1 MHLKLIEAQK
11 RQSVSEPAGDEETEK
26 QFCRTGLRQACR
38 AGGLA
43 ENIRKTVCNPMQECY
58 LYVLY
63 KKGRF
68 SLFRGKISLL
78 YQVGK
83 GRSPD
88 RPFCFAERQDDFA
101 LSAHTMTKRPA
112 KF

>member
-43 ENIRKTVCNPMQECY
+43 ENIRKTVCNPMQACY
-58 LYVLY
+58 LDVLY

-101 LSAHTMTKRPA
+101 LSTHTMTKRPA